1 MSLGNPI
8 QRTDNVASK
17 MIRVIATENQTIFT
31 VIGGYRINQIAVFRN
46 GVRLSNNSDFT
57 ALDGVTVTL
66 NDAASLNDE
75 VLFEVFDD
83 FKVADAI
90 VSAASTQTIF
100 GDIVIDGDFYYTGSS
115 TGIVTTGADGSS
127 LTGIVTSIT
136 AGDNISVNAS
146 TGSVTITG
154 LANTAN
160 VVADTLVVSGLSTF
174 GGATFSGNVTIGGTL
189 AYEDVTN
196 VDSVG
201 LVTAGGGIRIGTG
214 GTVGPVGSGVVTYF
228 GDGSQLTGIDATSLK
243 DSGATVRVQANTSG
257 AVVTGVLTATSFS
270 GDGSGLTFPPKVI
283 AFDPAALSTGAAV
296 DTNITVTFD
305 QNIQFA
311 GIGTIELRST
321 TNSGT
326 LIEDFDITNG
336 SVGAALTTSGT
347 QLIINPTSNLSDD
360 TVVYV
365 ILPSEGIQATSGGA
379 YYAGS
384 NNYNF
389 RTVTQSFSAQGGVEY
404 TIANQVGD
412 PSPSPTG
419 FYRYHIFTN
428 PGILTTSAPSST
440 ANSLQLLSIGGGG
453 GGGNHYPTQSP
464 MHPAQG
470 GGGGG
475 AGGYVT
481 HTGPTLNL
489 SAGTYSVGVGT
500 GGHGGTNQTPG
511 TREGY
516 PGTDTTLTPPT
527 SPTTYLIRSYGG
539 GGGGGAMS
547 PAASGYENY
556 GNSIGQPGG
565 SGGGGATSFNVT
577 DAGVN
582 GGNQV
587 PGQGYAGRNSIPVR
601 EADTGSVSE
610 DGRSAGGGGGAGGQG
625 TDASTPQRFWR
636 PGSGSYP
643 FTLGGTGGPGAANGS
658 FASPHLSLSGLP
670 ADKLSAIGPTGLY
683 GAGGGG
689 GGVGSPVAVGGVG
702 GAGGGGHGQGN
713 SNLPQAASDARP
725 ATIINNMAP
734 GPYPSYPTYATF
746 SDATGVGCGG
756 GGGAGGSGEYGGDG
770 TDGVLM
776 IRYAVSPS

>member
-75 VLFEVFDD
+75 VLFEVLDD

-283 AFDPAALSTGAAV
+283 AFNPAALSTGAAV

-389 RTVTQSFSAQGGVEY
+389 RTVQSSFNAQGGDEVFY
-404 TIANQVGD
+404 VND
-412 PSPSPTG
+412 SNSPTG
-419 FYRYHIFTN
+419 VYKYHVFSG
-428 PGILTTSAPSST
+428 PGILTTTSPSNNATHLQMMMIGGGGAGGTTGPNGDYWHGAGGGGAGGCLTFTESNWNLDAGTYTFTRGAGGTATSGSQVPT
-440 ANSLQLLSIGGGG
+440 ANLPNHEGGDSTLIGGSYTLTAYGGGFGGSNLMLLDSTIYSPNDYGWGKAGGSGGGGGGTVSSLPYATGGTGVAGQGNPGGQYQSSNTDLQGNSTPISPKTHTQNGGGGGGAGAAGGTAEFSYAPPQQTAAPADGAPRYSGRHGKGGDGVQNPAFNSTILAPRVTTIPTDTFSHLGPTGDYWAGGGAGGGGPHSASNIGGYGGGGKTASQWEEGNTAYGQPVVPNPSLPRNGGVNTGGGG
-453 GGGNHYPTQSP
+453 GGGNSNANAEH
-464 MHPAQG
+464 
-470 GGGGG
+470 
-475 AGGYVT
+475 
-481 HTGPTLNL
+481 
-489 SAGTYSVGVGT
+489 
-500 GGHGGTNQTPG
+500 
-511 TREGY
+511 
-516 PGTDTTLTPPT
+516 
-527 SPTTYLIRSYGG
+527 
-539 GGGGGAMS
+539 
-547 PAASGYENY
+547 
-556 GNSIGQPGG
+556 GG
-565 SGGGGATSFNVT
+565 SGGP
-577 DAGVN
+577 GVMM
-582 GGNQV
+582 
-587 PGQGYAGRNSIPVR
+587 
-601 EADTGSVSE
+601 
-610 DGRSAGGGGGAGGQG
+610 
-625 TDASTPQRFWR
+625 
-636 PGSGSYP
+636 
-643 FTLGGTGGPGAANGS
+643 L
-658 FASPHLSLSGLP
+658 
-670 ADKLSAIGPTGLY
+670 
-683 GAGGGG
+683 
-689 GGVGSPVAVGGVG
+689 
-702 GAGGGGHGQGN
+702 
-713 SNLPQAASDARP
+713 
-725 ATIINNMAP
+725 
-734 GPYPSYPTYATF
+734 
-746 SDATGVGCGG
+746 
-756 GGGAGGSGEYGGDG
+756 
-770 TDGVLM
+770 
-776 IRYAVSPS
+776 RYAHPGID